1 MPAKVIGMIG
11 VEPPSQS
18 ALHIIAGGNISPE
31 YVKNFSQEHE
41 RAGFDRVL
49 IGYNTASAEGF
60 SVASFAAAHT
70 EKLAFLIAHR
80 PGIAAPT
87 LAARAAATF
96 DHFCGGRVALHIIS
110 GNSDAEMAMEGDFT
124 DKEFR
129 YRRASE
135 YLDIMRKIWTSP
147 TPFDYDGKFY
157 KLQKA
162 FSAVKPVQKPHV
174 PLYFGGTSPGA
185 FDMGAEHC
193 DVYAVYGEPLKE
205 VAEVMDKFRR
215 RAAEFGKTP
224 GFNISF
230 RPVIADTEG
239 KAWDKALKIQH
250 DIEAQ
255 NLPKKAHDGGA
266 ARMLQVAER
275 GDVHDERL
283 FMGVARVSGARGNAS
298 CLVGTPRQVAD
309 AMLKYYRLGVD
320 SFLIRG
326 FDPLNDTTEFGKE
339 LIPMLKEG
347 ALQIDREQ
355 ATQPLAA

>member
-11 VEPPSQS
+11 VEPPNKS

-31 YVKNFSQEHE
+31 YVKNFAQEHE
-41 RAGFDRVL
+41 KAGFDRVL
-49 IGYNTASAEGF
+49 VGYNTASAEGF
-60 SVASFAAAHT
+60 QVAAYAAAHT
-70 EKLAFLIAHR
+70 ERLAFLIAHR
-80 PGIAAPT
+80 PGIVAPT
-87 LAARAAATF
+87 LAARTAATF
-96 DHFCGGRVALHIIS
+96 DHFCNGRVALHIIS
-110 GNSDAEMAMEGDFT
+110 GMSDAEMAMEGDFT

-129 YRRASE
+129 YRRATE
-135 YLDIMRKIWTSP
+135 YLDVMRKLWTSA
-147 TPFDYDGKFY
+147 TPFDYEGQFY
-157 KLQKA
+157 KLKKA
-162 FSAVKPVQKPHV
+162 FSAVKPLQKPHL
-174 PLYFGGTSPGA
+174 PMFFGGTSPGA

-205 VAEVMDKFRR
+205 VAEVMSKFTQ

-239 KAWDKALKIQH
+239 KAWDKLQKIQS
-250 DIEAQ
+250 DIEAE
-255 NLPKKAHDGGA
+255 NLPKAAHDGSA
-266 ARMLQVAER
+266 ARMLQVAAR

-283 FMGVARVSGARGNAS
+283 WMGVARVSGARGNAS

-309 AMLKYYRLGVD
+309 AMLKYYRLGID

-339 LIPMLKEG
+339 LIPMLKAG
-347 ALQIDREQ
+347 ALEIDRER
-355 ATQPLAA
+355 AGAPLSA